1 MLETTAQKVDFPYRR
16 HYAIRN
22 LETISRIDRE
32 STQPLGGRNQSLQK
46 VERQNMGLA
55 MYYMYWWKS
64 LKAACNWFAPICAQ
78 IGCLDGFVSVISET
92 PAPRLTSM
100 NHRQ

>member
-1 MLETTAQKVDFPYRR
+1 M
-16 HYAIRN
+16 
-22 LETISRIDRE
+22 
-32 STQPLGGRNQSLQK
+32 PLGIWKPLAELIGNQLNLLGDATNPSRK
-46 VERQNMGLA
+46 WRDKTNREMGLA